1 MKPHLNIWDQKHSTL
16 VEAYK
21 REQARRRRELIG
33 VIVLGAIV
41 SIIVFLFG
49 MALTHGGNFVRA
61 LQALT

>member
-1 MKPHLNIWDQKHSTL
+1 VKPHLNIWDQKHSTL

-21 REQARRRRELIG
+21 RERARRRRELIG
-33 VIVLGAIV
+33 VIFLGAIV

-49 MALTHGGNFVRA
+49 MAITHAGSVGRI